1 MACELNNIYDIC
13 VLQNQ
18 TFELPFQ
25 LYKDDGIT
33 PINISGWSFTGSIKS
48 QFTDFVPALFF
59 TASVINASSGS
70 VKLYLG
76 ADTTW
81 ILTGSKYVYDVI
93 GNNTNVVPV
102 ETLRL
107 MQGKVSVRP
116 GVTEPGLFVYQD
128 LHLVVP

>member
-13 VLQNQ
+13 ILQNQ

-25 LYKDDGIT
+25 LYNDNGVT

-48 QFTDFVPALFF
+48 QFTDPVPALFF
-59 TASVINASSGS
+59 TASVINAVSGS
-70 VKLYLG
+70 IRLYLG
-76 ADTTW
+76 AETTW
-81 ILTGSKYVYDVI
+81 ALTGSKYVYDVI
-93 GNNTNVVPV
+93 GNNSNVTPV

-116 GVTEPGLFVYQD
+116 GVTEP
-128 LHLVVP
+128 